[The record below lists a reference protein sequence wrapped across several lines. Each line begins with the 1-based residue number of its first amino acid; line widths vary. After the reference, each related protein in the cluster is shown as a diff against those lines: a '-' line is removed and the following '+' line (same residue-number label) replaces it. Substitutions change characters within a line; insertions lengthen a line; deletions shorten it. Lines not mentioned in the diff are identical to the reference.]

1 MIFRIIRFIIDEMRN
16 STKIQRILLMPLM
29 LIAVLLPEAAFCQD
43 SGDAGKKVDQKA
55 IMGCLAPLRQRMEKD
70 HRLRLIEDK
79 YRGTPRIHAY
89 LVTAN
94 QTLPYLISLGWL
106 RTTDTIQLQP
116 RKEKKRSFVPKLK
129 FKIPGRKKSGD
140 KEEKEEKE
148 DINQKNKNLLDFAKN
163 KFLGLNVVD
172 ENNFV
177 IPSLTEEPLDSAS
190 KIDIVFLSAFDA
202 LIEKKMDKAE
212 KLLRQTIDEDP
223 DDEKFQNAY
232 GVVLAL
238 KGEYKKAAE
247 HISKA
252 IELNDHYY
260 FALNNRALLYL
271 ARGKPKE
278 ALVDAD
284 ACLNAMPNFH
294 PAEIARA
301 RALLESGG
309 KEEALKIAT
318 ELKQKYSADWQ
329 TMLLLADAQLVN
341 ENFKEAK
348 ETLTRLSVLSPNNW
362 DLLLKLAHAANQVGD
377 LNAAILYARKAT
389 ITGGNDASTHL
400 ALGNYLKDNQDSNAA
415 ILQYERALDL
425 KPSAALRKQAMAAV
439 LSIYAR
445 EEKWE
450 QCLEIAS
457 KWTDK
462 FPDDSFTH
470 FNKAWIASKM
480 DGIEYRDIAISEYE
494 EAIARDKNLSSA
506 KYNLALLLINANK
519 NEEAVKQLTEFVK
532 SCPDDSDADHARELL
547 SKLKAPAK

>member
-1 MIFRIIRFIIDEMRN
+1 
-16 STKIQRILLMPLM
+16 
-29 LIAVLLPEAAFCQD
+29 
-43 SGDAGKKVDQKA
+43 
-55 IMGCLAPLRQRMEKD
+55 
-70 HRLRLIEDK
+70 
-79 YRGTPRIHAY
+79 
-89 LVTAN
+89 AN

-318 ELKQKYSADWQ
+318 ELKQKYSADW
-329 TMLLLADAQLVN
+329 
-341 ENFKEAK
+341 
-348 ETLTRLSVLSPNNW
+348 
-362 DLLLKLAHAANQVGD
+362 
-377 LNAAILYARKAT
+377 
-389 ITGGNDASTHL
+389 
-400 ALGNYLKDNQDSNAA
+400 
-415 ILQYERALDL
+415 
-425 KPSAALRKQAMAAV
+425 
-439 LSIYAR
+439 
-445 EEKWE
+445 
-450 QCLEIAS
+450 
-457 KWTDK
+457 
-462 FPDDSFTH
+462 
-470 FNKAWIASKM
+470 
-480 DGIEYRDIAISEYE
+480 
-494 EAIARDKNLSSA
+494 
-506 KYNLALLLINANK
+506 
-519 NEEAVKQLTEFVK
+519 
-532 SCPDDSDADHARELL
+532 
-547 SKLKAPAK
+547 